1 MPKSFSF
8 LRKSLTFD
16 GLLKDLGTYFSS
28 LQDSRKGNSSYSLR
42 DVLMTGYA
50 IFSLKYPSLLNFA
63 SRTETTESN
72 LKKVYGLSN
81 IISDSGLR
89 KVLDKV
95 SWRALRNYFL
105 GHFKQLK
112 QLGIVQNFRYLQ
124 AYNLVSID
132 GVEYFNSKQIHC
144 PCCLEKKLSNGDVL
158 YSHSML
164 CAAMVHPNSKE
175 VFILGAEPIEKQD
188 GQQKNDCEQNAL
200 KRMMNWFSAHFKGEK
215 FIFLQDALFGTAP
228 TISTILANNWD
239 FIISAKPGSH
249 ESLHKSFEQ
258 KLKIGQGLK
267 THLLEQEGK
276 TYEFH
281 WMNNQPLNGSNPSI
295 RVNFLH
301 CKETDKKGKVQI
313 FSWISSLEITTKNVM
328 AVMEAGR
335 SRWKIENETFNTLKN
350 QGYEFEHNYG
360 HGYQYLSNVFAILML
375 IAFTM
380 DQLVQH
386 CSQTFKLLWKA
397 AKTKVKLWENIRAIF
412 FFKSCENFAQLYQEL
427 ANAYRVKLE

>member
-1 MPKSFSF
+1 MRKSFSS
-8 LRKSLTFD
+8 LRKSLTLD
-16 GLLKDLGTYFSS
+16 GLIKDLGTYFSTIK
-28 LQDSRKGNSSYSLR
+28 DSRKGNSSYSLR

-50 IFSLKYPSLLNFA
+50 IFSLKYPSLLNLE
-63 SRTETTESN
+63 SRTEITEEN
-72 LKKVYGLSN
+72 LKKVYGLGD

-89 KVLDKV
+89 KVLDNV
-95 SWRALRNYFL
+95 SWRHLRHYFL
-105 GHFKQLK
+105 EHFKQLK
-112 QLGIVQNFRYLQ
+112 KLGIVQNFRYLKD
-124 AYNLVSID
+124 YNLVSID
-132 GVEYFNSKQIHC
+132 GVEYFNSKKIHC

-164 CAAMVHPNSKE
+164 CAAMVHPKAKD

-200 KRMMNWFSAHFKGEK
+200 KRMMNWFSTHFKEEK
-215 FIFLQDALFGTAP
+215 LIFLQDALFGTAP
-228 TISTILANNWD
+228 AIGTILANHWD
-239 FIISAKPGSH
+239 FIISAKQGSH
-249 ESLHKSFEQ
+249 ESLYKSFEQ

-267 THLLEQEGK
+267 KQLVEQEGK

-281 WMNNQPLNGSNPSI
+281 WMNNQPLNGSHPDI

-313 FSWISSLEITTKNVM
+313 FSWITSLEITAKNVL

-350 QGYEFEHNYG
+350 QGYQFEHNYG
-360 HGYQYLSNVFAILML
+360 HGYECLSNVFAMLML
-375 IAFTM
+375 IAFTI

-386 CSQTFKLLWKA
+386 CSQTFQVLWKVS
-397 AKTKVKLWENIRAIF
+397 KTKVKLWENIRGIF
-412 FFKSCENFAQLYQEL
+412 FFKSYENFAQLYQDL
-427 ANAYRVKLE
+427 ANAYKVKLE